1 MAVCMDRLNE
11 TDLFYAKPV
20 DGKTS
25 QFDEKR
31 FVESYLEKPKE
42 TLDKYGI
49 RYDLNKMVYTFLFKY
64 GYTVLG
70 LRNYGRSYESETMY
84 LSDWVFNTVREKAVE
99 CGLTEEE
106 IRSKFGSSK
115 VSDTYATYVCYG
127 KLGKNGTLFGNIP
140 DNIRSQCLNDYEF
153 VRMMKPFEIQT
164 VYIYKDEVDKVLEVF
179 GDDYRKVIL
188 ALQMIMRAKHFQAD
202 RLMFDGVEVLVRAD
216 RGYEDMTIIESRY
229 WYTPCVRESSTMKVD
244 SWFDSHE
251 YDSGVKTQRM
261 PSRYFK
267 PQLGIHWDKANGT
280 DRKNVMVLYNEVVD
294 EMVQHGLF
302 EKSNDYNGGLAGIES
317 IAKYVDERKASKI
330 CLARIYAKEQPTNCY
345 RPTFLTLEKDEV
357 PVITITYDD
366 YEKGYIFNFIE
377 YLCSINAQ
385 CVKPYNKCKIV
396 ECKQCGKRFGVL
408 YDGRSK
414 GKTSSYCV
422 DCSDGKARTKR
433 SRGK

>member
-1 MAVCMDRLNE
+1 MAVCIDRLKE
-11 TDLFYAKPV
+11 TDLFHVKPV

-84 LSDWVFNTVREKAVE
+84 LSDWVFDTVREKAVE
-99 CGLTEEE
+99 CGLSEQDV
-106 IRSKFGSSK
+106 RDKFGSSK
-115 VSDTYATYVCYG
+115 VSETYATYVCYG

-140 DNIRSQCLNDYEF
+140 DNIRSQCLNDYEY
-153 VRMMKPFEIQT
+153 VRMMKPFEINT
-164 VYIYKDEVDKVLEVF
+164 IYIYKDEVDKVLEVF

-202 RLMFDGVEVLVRAD
+202 RQMFDGVEVLVRAD

-229 WYTPCVRESSTMKVD
+229 WYTPCVRESSMIRVG
-244 SWFDSHE
+244 SW
-251 YDSGVKTQRM
+251 YDNDNTDCIKCERM

-267 PQLGIHWDKANGT
+267 PQLGVHWDKANGT

-294 EMVQHGLF
+294 EMEQCGLF
-302 EKSNDYNGGLAGIES
+302 EKPKDFNGGLRGYDGVD
-317 IAKYVDERKASKI
+317 KYVSEDKAKKI
-330 CLARIYAKEQPTNCY
+330 CLARTYAKEQPTNCY

-366 YEKGYIFNFIE
+366 YVKGYIFNFIE
-377 YLCSINAQ
+377 YLCSIHAQ

-396 ECKQCGKRFGVL
+396 ECKDCGKRFGVL

-414 GKTSSYCV
+414 GKTSTYCV
-422 DCSDGKARTKR
+422 DCSDSKARMRR